1 MFFHIFNK
9 KNYKFYAAIM
19 VIVSINKLSL
29 TCYDERCSSRF
40 SKRNL
45 LYVVLMLVICTVV
58 VHTAAALTRQ
68 TLILL

>member
-1 MFFHIFNK
+1 
-9 KNYKFYAAIM
+9 M

>member
-9 KNYKFYAAIM
+9 KKFKFYAAIM